1 MQFDSLL
8 YCSTSPCQVSQQISG
23 SLTMVLSI
31 LDTVIITLTQ
41 PLPGITWAF
50 TIAIISLAFFGKFT
64 GCTIAAR
71 ISGFPWRESST
82 IGALM
87 SCKGYVDNLPATIFL
102 VNEGF
107 SNASLV
113 ELIVLNVG
121 LSAGILSQV
130 TITSYTVK

>member
-1 MQFDSLL
+1 
-8 YCSTSPCQVSQQISG
+8 
-23 SLTMVLSI
+23 MVLSI
-31 LDTVIITLTQ
+31 MDTVIITLTQ
-41 PLPGITWAF
+41 LLQGITWAF

-71 ISGFPWRESST
+71 ISGFPWREAST

-87 SCKGYVDNLPATIFL
+87 SCKGYVDNLSAKLFL
-102 VNEGF
+102 TDGKL

-130 TITSYTVK
+130 TINSYPVK